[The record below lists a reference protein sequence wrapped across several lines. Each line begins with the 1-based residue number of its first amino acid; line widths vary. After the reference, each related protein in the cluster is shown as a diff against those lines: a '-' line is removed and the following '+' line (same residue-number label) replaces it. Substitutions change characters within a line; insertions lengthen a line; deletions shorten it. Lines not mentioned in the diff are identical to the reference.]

1 MQLIDADQLLSFIKL
16 DERVIAPEEHTA
28 QDIVMMIQTAPTIVQ
43 TNANVPLT
51 LEELRQMDGEPVW
64 LHTFS
69 AVQKKTQIFQWAIL
83 ECCSDAS
90 AVFLRA
96 GINSRLTKWFCN
108 YGARWL
114 AYRRKPE
121 DGAV

>member
-1 MQLIDADQLLSFIKL
+1 MRLIDADQLLSFIKL

-51 LEELRQMDGEPVW
+51 LEDLRQMDGEPVW
-64 LHTFS
+64 VDFPKC
-69 AVQKKTQIFQWAIL
+69 Q
-83 ECCSDAS
+83 EAS
-90 AVFLRA
+90 GWMLISV
-96 GINSRLTKWFCN
+96 SRHCVYNGLLGDCDFGNCGKN
-108 YGARWL
+108 WL

-121 DGAV
+121 EKTT